1 LRHRHTGQH
10 AAPLQAWLRGQVRDV
25 LRERLAADA
34 FS

>member
-10 AAPLQAWLRGQVRDV
+10 AALLRAWLRGQARDV

-34 FS
+34 SS